1 MDIALALGGGGVR
14 GFAHLGVIHVLQQT
28 GFVIRAIAGSSA
40 GAVVGALFAAG
51 HDLEKIQCALENID
65 LSHVF
70 SRKGEVQ
77 PSILGLVSFERFLIE
92 MLGSSSFAELNIP
105 LAVNAVNLSTGMLRS
120 FREGNVLNA
129 VMASI
134 AVPGIFPPRLIEYDL
149 YVDGCVVDPVPVQ
162 SARSLAPGIPV
173 VAVALSPSLRNW
185 KEHNKKSSLVGAMPF
200 LERFLD
206 RSRVAQSIDIFLR
219 AVDIGSTLI
228 ADRNLERDQPD
239 ILLRPAVFDAG
250 LLDKVKGEILVT
262 AGENAAFAQLEA
274 IRRAVS
280 WRGRLER
287 FFRMQPVVR

>member
-51 HDLEKIQCALENID
+51 HDLEKIQYALENID

-70 SRKGEVQ
+70 SRKGEDQ

-92 MLGSSSFAELNIP
+92 MLGSRSFAELDIP

-134 AVPGIFPPRLIEYDL
+134 AVPGIFPPRLIENEL

-162 SARSLAPGIPV
+162 SARALAPGIPV
-173 VAVALSPSLRNW
+173 VAVVLSPSLRNW
-185 KEHNKKSSLVGAMPF
+185 KEYNKKSSLVGAMPF